1 MGISIG
7 GVASPP
13 ITGFDAK
20 VLGELLQCKLQ
31 PIDTRHVGSLNPGF
45 DTRNEG
51 DVNVGY
57 GPRHLCISN
66 KDVSDELLFDG
77 NRQFYDRFLS
87 VTGMRGRVV
96 FFCLY
101 DSGDSYGFSVF
112 EDGQA
117 IRHRLYSLGYPE
129 LRRVV
134 HGNPLAIEQPWHP
147 AILTN
152 KERQDFDPEEH
163 DELFRHE
170 ESQQLLNEH
179 SLSSYLVDE
188 VLKAEFGWS
197 PLNDAIEGQSYRAL
211 REAQIEASR
220 PWWRATFH

>member
-13 ITGFDAK
+13 ITDLDTNM
-20 VLGELLQCKLQ
+20 LGELLQCKLQ
-31 PIDTRHVGSLNPGF
+31 PIDARRVESLNPRF
-45 DTRNEG
+45 DTRNKG
-51 DVNVGY
+51 DVDVGY
-57 GPRHLCISN
+57 GLRHLCISN
-66 KDVSDELLFDG
+66 TDVSDELLFDG
-77 NRQFYDRFLS
+77 NRRLYDRFLS

-129 LRRVV
+129 LRRVA
-134 HGNPLAIEQPWHP
+134 HGNPLAVEQLWHP
-147 AILTN
+147 AILTD
-152 KERQDFDPEEH
+152 KEKQDFDPEEH
-163 DELFRHE
+163 DKLFRNG
-170 ESQQLLNEH
+170 ESQQLLSEH
-179 SLSSYLVDE
+179 GLSSYLVDA

-197 PLNDAIEGQSYRAL
+197 PLNDVVEGQSYRAL
-211 REAQIEASR
+211 PRAQIEAGR
-220 PWWRATFH
+220 PWWRGIFR

>member
-13 ITGFDAK
+13 ITGFNAK
-20 VLGELLQCKLQ
+20 VLGDLLQCKLQ
-31 PIDTRHVGSLNPGF
+31 PIDAMHVGSLNPRF
-45 DTRNEG
+45 DTRNKG

-57 GPRHLCISN
+57 GPRHLCILN
-66 KDVSDELLFDG
+66 KDVSDELLFDES
-77 NRQFYDRFLS
+77 RQFYDRFLS

-129 LRRVV
+129 LHRVV
-134 HGNPLAIEQPWHP
+134 HGNPLAVEQLWHP
-147 AILTN
+147 AILTDEE
-152 KERQDFDPEEH
+152 KQDFDPEEY
-163 DELFRHE
+163 DKLFRHE
-170 ESQQLLNEH
+170 ESQQLLSEH
-179 SLSSYLVDE
+179 GLSSHLVNA

-197 PLNDAIEGQSYRAL
+197 PLDDVIESQSYRAL
-211 REAQIEASR
+211 RGAQIEAG
-220 PWWRATFH
+220 